1 MSVTNYNKA
10 TILAPDGTQIFPRVE
25 DTNGNFFSSD
35 SNGNVIDTLG
45 RTPVTKSINGNTT
58 TYTVQKS
65 DGGQQS
71 YTVTAET
78 INVATN
84 FGVTGVTEYSGTL
97 TVVQSVGLPDS
108 TQYSF
113 GYDSYGE
120 INSVTLP
127 TGATVTYGYSNFLD
141 SLGGANRWVSSH
153 KSGGGPWNYAPLV
166 VNQSST
172 PSSSCVQQ
180 MTHTKPSR
188 YNAVYSFTI
197 DNGARTGIVKF
208 STASTF
214 PANLHAT
221 VTITWNFST
230 APQT

>member
-1 MSVTNYNKA
+1 MDPNFPPPPSTCGNPFDTPSASASASDSSGYVMSVANYDQA
-10 TILAPDGTQIFPRVE
+10 TILARDGPQMFPRVE

-113 GYDSYGE
+113 GYDSYTKT
-120 INSVTLP
+120 NSLILP
-127 TGATVTYGYSNFLD
+127 TGATVTYGYSNFFV
-141 SLGGANRWVSSH
+141 SLGRANLWVS
-153 KSGGGPWNYAPLV
+153 
-166 VNQSST
+166 
-172 PSSSCVQQ
+172 
-180 MTHTKPSR
+180 THNSE
-188 YNAVYSFTI
+188 
-197 DNGARTGIVKF
+197 
-208 STASTF
+208 
-214 PANLHAT
+214 
-221 VTITWNFST
+221 
-230 APQT
+230 